1 VKRRIVMA
9 ILAAGAIGGYAMG
22 IHGACHRHHDRRA
35 AFERHVAEVCVDA
48 ARRSDQKGA
57 GPRQE

>member
-22 IHGACHRHHDRRA
+22 FHGAFHRHHDRRA

-57 GPRQE
+57 RHAEE